1 MIITLPYPRVSTF
14 RLQSGAGEYSKR
26 HRILRR
32 RFLREISTSNQLC
45 VPRKER
51 GPWGLG
57 TARFDGLIFAH
68 GGEVLWT
75 DVNPFLD
82 CPRMITDNHQPLLFG
97 RHSTS
102 LDGER
107 VNQSG
112 VVLQSDE
119 GCSHGAKS
127 EVGSV
132 PIAGFVAGGRNSKS
146 WIAGVSDE
154 STADPIFGCRYSG

>member
-1 MIITLPYPRVSTF
+1 M
-14 RLQSGAGEYSKR
+14 
-26 HRILRR
+26 
-32 RFLREISTSNQLC
+32 
-45 VPRKER
+45 ER
-51 GPWGLG
+51 GSTANGIGSSAVGSFEKYAPPINFSHERKGGLGGG

-97 RHSTS
+97 RHSAS

-112 VVLQSDE
+112 VVLESE
-119 GCSHGAKS
+119 KGSSHGAKS
-127 EVGSV
+127 EVGSCRSRGLWR
-132 PIAGFVAGGRNSKS
+132 AVAIQSPELQAYLMSRQR
-146 WIAGVSDE
+146 IPFSDVDLISYISDCKISYE
-154 STADPIFGCRYSG
+154 RLLV